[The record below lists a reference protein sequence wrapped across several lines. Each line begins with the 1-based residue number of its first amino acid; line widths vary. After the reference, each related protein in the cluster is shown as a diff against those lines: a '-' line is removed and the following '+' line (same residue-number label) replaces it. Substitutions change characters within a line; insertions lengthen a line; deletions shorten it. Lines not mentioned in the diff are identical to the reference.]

1 MDLKG
6 NHKFIIK
13 IKKLK
18 ELFRINQVI
27 TLLKFKS
34 AVNLQC
40 FLLEAQSRERI
51 LLRNLIRS
59 RSLDCASNKKH
70 CKFTAD
76 LNFKSVIT
84 LLILNSSFSFVSFI
98 INLWFPLRST
108 FYFDISRFTCS
119 ISGTVCLKRCIKQRY
134 KTLYKTLYKFK
145 NVNSQ
150 LAYSFFQHCT

>member
-6 NHKFIIK
+6 NHKCIIK

-18 ELFRINQVI
+18 ELFRINKVI
-27 TLLKFKS
+27 TLLNFKS

-40 FLLEAQSRERI
+40 FLLEAQSRQRI

-76 LNFKSVIT
+76 LKFKSVIT
-84 LLILNSSFSFVSFI
+84 LLILNSSFSFFYFYYTFVVSFKVHFLFWDFSI
-98 INLWFPLRST
+98 YMFDFRHCILVRVLIVATYLLNL
-108 FYFDISRFTCS
+108 
-119 ISGTVCLKRCIKQRY
+119 
-134 KTLYKTLYKFK
+134 FK
-145 NVNSQ
+145 ILVYNKMQ
-150 LAYSFFQHCT
+150 